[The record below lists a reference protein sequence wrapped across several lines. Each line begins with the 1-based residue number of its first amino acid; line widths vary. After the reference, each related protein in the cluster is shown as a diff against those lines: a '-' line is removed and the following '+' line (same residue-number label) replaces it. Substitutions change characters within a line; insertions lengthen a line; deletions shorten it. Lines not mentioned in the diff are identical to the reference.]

1 MIQAN
6 ILSIKEHIAS
16 ICQRLGR
23 DAEDI
28 VFVGVTKYADAAKL
42 QEVVASGVTD
52 IGENRVQEAKVKFEA
67 LKDLKGIRKHLIGH
81 LQTNKV
87 KEAVQLFD
95 LIQSADSLK
104 VIKEIDKQSAKLNKI
119 TDILMEVNIS
129 GEKQKYGFSSEDVI
143 PLIKEV
149 SHYKYIRVLGLM
161 TMAPFV
167 EDKNIIRACFCGLK
181 NLFEEVK
188 QECGNMANV
197 EMKYLSMG
205 MTADYEI
212 ALEEGSNMIR
222 IGRAMYK

>member
-1 MIQAN
+1 M
-6 ILSIKEHIAS
+6 
-16 ICQRLGR
+16 
-23 DAEDI
+23 EDI

-95 LIQSADSLK
+95 LIQSTDSLK
-104 VIKEIDKQSAKLNKI
+104 VIKEIDKQSAKLNKM

-129 GEKQKYGFSSEDVI
+129 GEKQKYGFSPKDVI
-143 PLIKEV
+143 PVIEKV
-149 SHYKYIRVLGLM
+149 SHYKFIRVLGLM

-167 EDKNIIRACFCGLK
+167 EDKNIIRACFCGLR
-181 NLFEEVK
+181 NLFEDVK
-188 QECGNMANV
+188 QICGNMANI
-197 EMKYLSMG
+197 EMQYLSMG

-222 IGRAMYK
+222 IGRAMYR